1 MQLKLALPKG
11 SLQDSTLEL
20 MRKAGFHCTINSRSY
35 FPWIDDEELEV
46 MLIRAQEIARYAEDG
61 VFDAGLTGKD
71 WIVETSADVVEVVDL
86 VYAKQT
92 SQPFRWVV
100 AVPESSDIKT
110 IQYLEGKR
118 IATEVAHI
126 TEMYL
131 KEHGDAA

>member
-20 MRKAGFHCTINSRSY
+20 MRKAGFHCTINNRSY

-46 MLIRAQEIARYAEDG
+46 MLIRAQEIARYVEDG

-92 SQPFRWVV
+92 RQPFRWVV
-100 AVPESSDIKT
+100 AVP
-110 IQYLEGKR
+110 
-118 IATEVAHI
+118 
-126 TEMYL
+126 
-131 KEHGDAA
+131 